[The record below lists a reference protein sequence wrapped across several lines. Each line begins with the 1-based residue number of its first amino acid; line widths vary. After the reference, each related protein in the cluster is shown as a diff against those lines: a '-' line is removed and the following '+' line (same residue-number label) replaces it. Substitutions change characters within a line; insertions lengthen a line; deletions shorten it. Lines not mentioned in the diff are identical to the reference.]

1 MTDIILAI
9 EDRETTNM
17 HSSLPSDRVSPP
29 RFSARGFASA
39 GNSTRDSSACYYEE
53 YVIAIGSWKATVVK
67 MFDYGDGRTRFRSR
81 HDAGQENQGRTKP
94 AARGFRRRKWQRNA
108 NN

>member
-1 MTDIILAI
+1 MTDIILAT
-9 EDRETTNM
+9 EDRQPTTID
-17 HSSLPSDRVSPP
+17 SDLPSDRVSQP

-39 GNSTRDSSACYYEE
+39 GDSTRVSSACYYEE

-67 MFDYGDGRTRFRSR
+67 MFDYSDGRTRFRSR
-81 HDAGQENQGRTKP
+81 HDAGPESQGRTKP

-108 NN
+108 NS